1 MRDSGR
7 FLLFAPPQPPCTL
20 VPGESVVIGRGASC
34 DLTLPSPAASRRHA
48 EVFPRGG
55 GWALRDLDSTNGT
68 FLNGDP
74 VRASRDLAPGDVI
87 RIGELTITFCRLE
100 GEDAYAGEERTI
112 VAPAHPVEQL
122 RGDLA
127 QIPPAGLLQML
138 ELERKSGRLEIDSG
152 EGKAT
157 LWIREGAPVHAE
169 AGGEQGLDA
178 ACAIA
183 MRSSGRFVLIPD
195 DDPVE
200 ETLDVPMMEVVLEAT
215 RRLDEAGEEADPGFG
230 SADDAEGPAQRDRS

>member
-7 FLLFAPPQPPCTL
+7 FLLFAPPQPPCAL
-20 VPGESVVIGRGASC
+20 IPGDSLVIGRGASC
-34 DLTLPSPAASRRHA
+34 DLTLPSRAASRRHA

-55 GWALRDLDSTNGT
+55 GWAVRDLGSTNGT
-68 FLNGDP
+68 FLNDEP
-74 VRASRDLAPGDVI
+74 VRASRDLSPGDVV
-87 RIGELTITFCRLE
+87 RIGEQTITFCRLE

-138 ELERKSGRLEIDSG
+138 ELERKSGRLEIDSE

-157 LWIREGAPVHAE
+157 LWLRDGAPVHAE
-169 AGGEQGLDA
+169 SGQENGLEA

-183 MRSSGRFVLIPD
+183 MRASGRFVLIPD
-195 DDPVE
+195 DAPPE
-200 ETLDVPMMEVVLEAT
+200 QTIDVPMIEVVLEAT
-215 RRLDEAGEEADPGFG
+215 RRIDEA
-230 SADDAEGPAQRDRS
+230 